1 MLLEVASLGT
11 YRIIMDFPRILNVN
25 LRSILEPVGWIVS
38 KLGSFDGLKFL
49 NVVVPSLR
57 AAI

>member
-25 LRSILEPVGWIVS
+25 LRSILDGWIVS